1 MIHNLGLIG
10 IAGGMI
16 RDILTGRMPLL
27 LGKEFYAT
35 PALTGAIIF
44 TIIGYYFPFHDFN
57 RLYAIGVI
65 FILRASA
72 IQWGYI
78 IPNGLLTVNN

>member
-1 MIHNLGLIG
+1 MGVITG

-35 PALTGAIIF
+35 PALLGAIVF
-44 TIIGYYFPFHDFN
+44 TTIMII
-57 RLYAIGVI
+57 L
-65 FILRASA
+65 
-72 IQWGYI
+72 
-78 IPNGLLTVNN
+78 